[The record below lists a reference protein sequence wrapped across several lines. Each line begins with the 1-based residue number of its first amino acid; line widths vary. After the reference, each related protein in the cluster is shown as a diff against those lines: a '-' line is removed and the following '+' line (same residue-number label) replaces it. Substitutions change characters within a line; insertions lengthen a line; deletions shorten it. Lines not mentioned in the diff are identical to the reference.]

1 MIMYKTTE
9 EYILARV
16 QKLENENQWLS
27 ETIKENEKQLDT
39 CQKLIE
45 KTKKEKVNN
54 ETQIELFVELLK
66 QKANERNGYI
76 SFDLIFKEE
85 PLYQILYELLG
96 LGKEKEDE

>member
-45 KTKKEKVNN
+45 KQQKEKVNN

-66 QKANERNGYI
+66 QKAQKKQSYI

-85 PLYQILYELLG
+85 PLYKVLIELLE